1 MIKINYL
8 VLDVDG
14 TLTDG
19 KIYMGNDGEAM
30 KAFNIKDG
38 CGIHDLLPDAGIIP
52 LIITGR
58 KSKIVENRCKEIG
71 IVHFFQGVSD
81 KLAQLRAF
89 LEEHNSTLQEVAY
102 AGDDIND
109 LACMRLIKENGG
121 VIGVPS
127 NACWQ
132 VKQVADF
139 VSSFAGGDG
148 AIRDFVE
155 HLVAYNK
162 KQHQQDSSVEERCME
177 AVAFLSKLK
186 EDDLTVGR
194 HDVDANF
201 YYCVQEYETKVN
213 PSKHFE
219 SHCKYVD
226 VQMLISGEENLQ
238 VVDIN
243 RLTVEAPYDEVKER
257 ILYYSTPNAAS
268 VVLRPGSFVVL
279 YPKDAHR
286 TIALYGNPCKV
297 KKIVGKV
304 RINEIH

>member
-1 MIKINYL
+1 MNKIKHL
-8 VLDVDG
+8 VMDVDG

-19 KIYMGNDGEAM
+19 KIYMGNNGEAM

-38 CGIHDLLPDAGIIP
+38 CGIHDLLPDAGITP

-58 KSKIVENRCKEIG
+58 RSKIVENRCKEIG
-71 IVHFFQGVSD
+71 LSQFYQGVFD
-81 KLAQLRAF
+81 KVAQLRAF
-89 LEEHNSTLQEVAY
+89 LEMHNGTWQEVAY
-102 AGDDIND
+102 VGDDIND
-109 LACMRLIKENGG
+109 LACMKLIKENGG

-148 AIRDFVE
+148 AVRDFVE
-155 HLVAYNK
+155 FLVTNNK
-162 KQHQQDSSVEERCME
+162 EVRQISETLEDRCME
-177 AVAFLSKLK
+177 AVAFLTKLK
-186 EDDLTVGR
+186 EEELTLGR
-194 HDVDANF
+194 HDVNDSF
-201 YYCVQEYETKVN
+201 YYNVQEYETNVN

-226 VQMLISGEENLQ
+226 VQMLVSGEENLQ

-243 RLTVEAPYDEVKER
+243 RLRIEVPYDEVKER
-257 ILYYSTPNAAS
+257 ILYYATSDAAS
-268 VVLRPGSFVVL
+268 IFLRPGSFVVL

-286 TIALYGNPCKV
+286 TIALNGTPCNV

-304 RINEIH
+304 KI

>member
-1 MIKINYL
+1 MNKIKYL

-19 KIYMGNDGEAM
+19 KIYMANDGEAM

-38 CGIHDLLPDAGIIP
+38 CGIHDLLPDAGITP

-58 KSKIVENRCKEIG
+58 RSKIVENRCKEIG
-71 IVHFFQGVSD
+71 ITHFYQGVSD
-81 KLAQLRAF
+81 KVAQLLSF
-89 LEEHNSTLQEVAY
+89 IEEHNSTLQEVAY

-109 LACMRLIKENGG
+109 IACMRLIKESGG

-139 VSSFAGGDG
+139 VSSFEGGDG
-148 AIRDFVE
+148 AVRDFVE
-155 HLVAYNK
+155 YLVAYNK
-162 KQHQQDSSVEERCME
+162 DQHQQESSLEDRCME
-177 AVAFLSKLK
+177 AIDFLSKLK
-186 EDDLTVGR
+186 NEDLTLGR
-194 HDVDANF
+194 HDVDENF
-201 YYCVQEYETKVN
+201 YYNVQEYDTKVN

-238 VVDIN
+238 VVDTN
-243 RLTVEAPYDEVKER
+243 RLQVEAPYDEVKER
-257 ILYYSTPNAAS
+257 ILYYATKDAAS
-268 VVLRPGSFVVL
+268 VALRPGSFVVL

-286 TIALYGNPCKV
+286 TIAFNGKPCKV

-304 RINEIH
+304 KINEIQ

>member
-1 MIKINYL
+1 MIPRIKYL
-8 VLDVDG
+8 VMDVDG

-19 KIYMGNDGEAM
+19 KIYMGNDGEVM

-38 CGIHDLLPDAGIIP
+38 CGIHDLLPDAGITP

-71 IVHFFQGVSD
+71 ITHFYQGVSD
-81 KLAQLRAF
+81 KVAQLRAF
-89 LEEHNSTLQEVAY
+89 IEEHNCTLQEVAY

-132 VKQVADF
+132 VKQIADY
-139 VSSFAGGDG
+139 VSQFAGGDG
-148 AIRDFVE
+148 AVRDFVE
-155 HLVAYNK
+155 YLVAYNK
-162 KQHQQDSSVEERCME
+162 EQHQGTSLEERCME
-177 AVAFLSKLK
+177 AIAFLSKLK
-186 EDDLTVGR
+186 EEDLAVGR
-194 HDVDANF
+194 HDVDDNF
-201 YYCVQEYETKVN
+201 YYSVQEYETKVN

-226 VQMLISGEENLQ
+226 VQMLLSGEETLQ

-243 RLTVEAPYDEVKER
+243 RLRIEEPYDEVKER
-257 ILYYSTPNAAS
+257 ILYYATLDAAS
-268 VVLRPGSFVVL
+268 IVLRPGTFVVL

-286 TIALYGNPCKV
+286 TIALNGIPSNVIKV
-297 KKIVGKV
+297 VGKLK
-304 RINEIH
+304 I

>member
-1 MIKINYL
+1 M
-8 VLDVDG
+8 DVDG

-38 CGIHDLLPDAGIIP
+38 CGIHDLLPDAGITP

-71 IVHFFQGVSD
+71 IAHFFQGVSD
-81 KLAQLRAF
+81 KVAQLRAF
-89 LEEHNSTLQEVAY
+89 LEAHNSTLQEIAY

-109 LACMRLIKENGG
+109 LACMMLIKENGG

-132 VKQVADF
+132 VKQIADF
-139 VSSFAGGDG
+139 VSQFAGGDG
-148 AIRDFVE
+148 AVRDFVE
-155 HLVAYNK
+155 YLVTYNK
-162 KQHQQDSSVEERCME
+162 EQHQQETSLEERCME

-186 EDDLTVGR
+186 EDGLTVGR
-194 HDVDANF
+194 HDVNESF
-201 YYCVQEYETKVN
+201 YYNVQEYETKAN

-226 VQMLISGEENLQ
+226 IQVLISGEENLQ
-238 VVDIN
+238 VIDN
-243 RLTVEAPYDEVKER
+243 SRLRVEAPYDEAKER
-257 ILYYSTPNAAS
+257 IIYYATADAAS
-268 VVLRPGSFVVL
+268 IVLRPGSFVIL

-286 TIALYGNPCKV
+286 TIALKDTPCKV

-304 RINEIH
+304 KINDMH

>member
-1 MIKINYL
+1 MNKIKYL
-8 VLDVDG
+8 VMDVDG

-38 CGIHDLLPDAGIIP
+38 CGIHDLLPGAGIIP

-58 KSKIVENRCKEIG
+58 NSKIVENRCKEIG

-81 KLAQLRAF
+81 KVAQLRAF
-89 LEEHNSTLQEVAY
+89 LEEHDSTLQEVAY

-121 VIGVPS
+121 IVGVPS
-127 NACWQ
+127 NACLQ
-132 VKQVADF
+132 VKEVADF

-148 AIRDFVE
+148 AVRDFVE
-155 HLVAYNK
+155 YLASYNK
-162 KQHQQDSSVEERCME
+162 EPHQHTTSLEERCLN
-177 AVAFLSKLK
+177 AISYLSNLNE
-186 EDDLTVGR
+186 EDLALGR
-194 HDVDANF
+194 HEVNDNF
-201 YYCVQEYETKVN
+201 YYNVQEYETKVN

-226 VQMLISGEENLQ
+226 VQVLISGEENLQ
-238 VVDIN
+238 VVDIS
-243 RLTVEAPYDEVKER
+243 RLSIEAPYDEVKER
-257 ILYYSTPNAAS
+257 ILYYATKDAAS

-286 TIALYGNPCKV
+286 TIALNGNPCKV
-297 KKIVGKV
+297 KKILGKV
-304 RINEIH
+304 KIN